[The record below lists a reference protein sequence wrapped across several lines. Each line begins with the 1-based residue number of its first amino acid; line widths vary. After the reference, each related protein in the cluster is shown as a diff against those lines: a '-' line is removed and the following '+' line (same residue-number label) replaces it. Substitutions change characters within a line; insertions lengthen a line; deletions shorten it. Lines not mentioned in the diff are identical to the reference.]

1 MGSFFSSESD
11 KNADPRSEEDTKE
24 SAEEK
29 EERSQKAES
38 VCASKTR
45 VPNKTT
51 NIQKGKEKG
60 ECQKKD
66 I

>member
-1 MGSFFSSESD
+1 MSTDSD
-11 KNADPRSEEDTKE
+11 KNNANPSSEDTKE
-24 SAEEK
+24 TAEEK

-45 VPNKTT
+45 VPNKTAYVYKRNT
-51 NIQKGKEKG
+51 KRKS
-60 ECQKKD
+60 QKKD